1 MHLLDPCVRWKR
13 RASADLEHFWLRGSE
28 LPESD
33 KYPSPTVSIRSAR
46 SLHPRCPQPT
56 GQSRFATI
64 RKVEKFFRRPPAY
77 VWIRN
82 HGSEDIIVVVSR
94 LGPLRT
100 LGGAELSGSATGGGI
115 KFDLDSFSVGAT
127 RKILQPESVVGQ
139 AAATALFPL
148 WSHSSKAGVVSVY
161 NADDRSVLIGN
172 DQVAAGSLA
181 IYRGG
186 PDLDVYNY
194 WGEHIDSG
202 PPVVDLS
209 QVVSYKDTGGACQDS
224 ARDLVSRDNDDV
236 GGSGG
241 LQAAKQECSS
251 RISKLEERTGELLP
265 GVGGEMTEAHPRKS
279 LTA

>member
-1 MHLLDPCVRWKR
+1 LVHCV
-13 RASADLEHFWLRGSE
+13 
-28 LPESD
+28 P
-33 KYPSPTVSIRSAR
+33 
-46 SLHPRCPQPT
+46 
-56 GQSRFATI
+56 
-64 RKVEKFFRRPPAY
+64 
-77 VWIRN
+77 
-82 HGSEDIIVVVSR
+82 
-94 LGPLRT
+94 

-209 QVVSYKDTGGACQDS
+209 QVVSRKSPQGTQQSD
-224 ARDLVSRDNDDV
+224 ARDVVSRDSDDA
-236 GGSGG
+236 GGGG
-241 LQAAKQECSS
+241 AKQEFSS
-251 RISKLEERTGELLP
+251 RISKLEERTRILLP
-265 GVGGEMTEAHPRKS
+265 GGGDEMTEAHPRKS